1 MSAPSQE
8 KPVEFVQPIVNNN
21 VVEDLTKD
29 KYIYNPNRGM
39 IELRDDYYDEER
51 DHLKAKKY
59 HDQKMS
65 LVDFM
70 TFNEK
75 MMLSTQ
81 SWATSN

>member
-1 MSAPSQE
+1 
-8 KPVEFVQPIVNNN
+8 
-21 VVEDLTKD
+21 
-29 KYIYNPNRGM
+29 M
-39 IELRDDYYDEER
+39 IELRDDDIQEEEEQN
-51 DHLKAKKY
+51 HIKSKKY
-59 HDQKMS
+59 HNQKMS